1 LMPMSASCIF
11 EAIHLAY
18 NTAGLQT
25 TAPAK
30 IRINNQ
36 LEKYI

>member
-1 LMPMSASCIF
+1 MPISVSCLSK
-11 EAIHLAY
+11 AIHLAY

-36 LEKYI
+36 LEEYI